1 MEFITVR
8 ELRLKPAQVWKR
20 LRTSVELVITT
31 RGRPVALMTSVR
43 AGQLEETLLAAK
55 QARAIQAVAAMQR
68 RSVERGL
75 HRLSDQDIQAS
86 IRAVHRSRKR

>member
-20 LRTSVELVITT
+20 LRTVTELIVTA
-31 RGRPVALMTSVR
+31 RGRPVALMTPVQ

-55 QARAIQAVAAMQR
+55 QARAIQAVTAMQR

-75 HRLSDQDIQAS
+75 HRLSDQDIQTR
-86 IRAVHRSRKR
+86 IRAVRRSRKR